1 MSIDIERYKANALK
15 ILDPIKP
22 ADEKTKANRSF
33 LFNAIRSE
41 AGREI
46 QDYYL
51 VYFLF
56 VNLLGFKNL
65 GKFEK
70 LAWSIPIDYNGKAF
84 LIEHRKMGV
93 GIFIQKKED
102 EDDAKIITR
111 KINGAIKSSRPYFN
125 YLAEEAIKSSQI
137 NIVNNNENL
146 FDRFTYFLDLYKSE
160 NQNLEKLSKEKISID
175 ENFIFG
181 SQKYH
186 NVKKNTK
193 WLAISVIESFFSWTE
208 HLFIHLAVITQK
220 ITTGEEVAKL
230 IDGEWKEKFN
240 TAISDP
246 ILNNYFNDLVL
257 IRNQVRNFVAHG
269 AFGKEGNAFY
279 FHSGAGAVPV
289 IMNFNKARN
298 RFSFQG
304 TLEFKEN
311 EVINLIESFI
321 TDLNNSTLKPALI
334 YTQNHGLITI
344 LPHASNGFYESAM
357 YDNETMEK
365 FCAYLQGLFDNSAN
379 MDW

>member
-1 MSIDIERYKANALK
+1 MSIDIVKYKENALK
-15 ILDPIKP
+15 ILSPVKP
-22 ADEKTKANRSF
+22 AGEKIKVSSF
-33 LFNAIRSE
+33 FLHNAIRSE
-41 AGREI
+41 AGRQI

-56 VNLLGFKNL
+56 VNLLDFRNL

-70 LAWSIPIDYNGKAF
+70 LAWSIPVEYNGKVF

-93 GIFIQKKED
+93 GIFIDKQED

-111 KINGAIKSSRPYFN
+111 KINAAIKSSRPYFN
-125 YLAEEAIKSSQI
+125 YLAEQAIKSSQI

-146 FDRFTYFLDLYKSE
+146 FDRFTYFLNLYKSE
-160 NQNLEKLSKEKISID
+160 NQKLRNFSKEKNSTTV
-175 ENFIFG
+175 NFIFD
-181 SQKYH
+181 SQKYSDAR
-186 NVKKNTK
+186 KNAK

-208 HLFIHLAVITQK
+208 HLFIHLAIITQK
-220 ITTGEEVAKL
+220 VKTGVEVTKL

-240 TAISDP
+240 IAISDP
-246 ILNNYFNDLVL
+246 ILNKYLNDLLLV
-257 IRNQVRNFVAHG
+257 RNQVRNFVAHG
-269 AFGKEGNAFY
+269 AFGKAGNAFY

-289 IMNFNKARN
+289 TMSFKKNRN

-304 TLEFKEN
+304 TLEFNEN

-321 TDLNNSTLKPALI
+321 TDLNNSNLKPALI
-334 YTQNHGLITI
+334 YTQYHGLITI
-344 LPHASNGFYESAM
+344 LPHANNGFYESAM
-357 YDNETMEK
+357 HDAETMQK
-365 FCAYLQGLFDNSAN
+365 FCDYLQGVFDNSAD

>member
-1 MSIDIERYKANALK
+1 MSIDIVKYKENALK
-15 ILDPIKP
+15 ILSPVKP
-22 ADEKTKANRSF
+22 AGEKIKVSSF
-33 LFNAIRSE
+33 FLHNAIRSA
-41 AGREI
+41 AGRQI

-56 VNLLGFKNL
+56 VNLLDFRNL

-70 LAWSIPIDYNGKAF
+70 LAWSIPVEYNGKVF

-93 GIFIQKKED
+93 GIFIDKQED

-111 KINGAIKSSRPYFN
+111 KINAAIKSSRPYFN
-125 YLAEEAIKSSQI
+125 YLAEQAIKSSQI

-146 FDRFTYFLDLYKSE
+146 FDRFTYFLNLYKSE
-160 NQNLEKLSKEKISID
+160 NQKFKNFSKEKNSNTVNSIFD
-175 ENFIFG
+175 
-181 SQKYH
+181 SQKYSDAR
-186 NVKKNTK
+186 KNTK

-220 ITTGEEVAKL
+220 VKTGVEVTKL

-240 TAISDP
+240 KAISDP
-246 ILNNYFNDLVL
+246 ILNKYLNDLLLV
-257 IRNQVRNFVAHG
+257 RNQVRNFVAHG

-289 IMNFNKARN
+289 TMSFKKNKN

-304 TLEFKEN
+304 TLEFNEN
-311 EVINLIESFI
+311 EIINLIESFI
-321 TDLNNSTLKPALI
+321 TDLNNSNLKPALI
-334 YTQNHGLITI
+334 YTQYHSLITI
-344 LPHASNGFYESAM
+344 LPHANNGFYESAM
-357 YDNETMEK
+357 HDAETMQK
-365 FCAYLQGLFDNSAN
+365 FCDYLQGVFDNSAD